1 MARAFEFRLEKLL
14 DVRRAKEEAAQRELA
29 AARQAV
35 EVRNAVILDLMNRED
50 DAKSD
55 LRVLQQGG
63 AIDLERLRL
72 SAEFVGAVER
82 QLRREYEA
90 LQRLVQAEMEKREKL
105 TQARK
110 DVRVLE
116 RNREQKVRLHRQDL
130 DLQERKF
137 LDELGGNLAKGA

>member
-35 EVRNAVILDLMNRED
+35 DVRNAVILDLMNRED

>member
-1 MARAFEFRLEKLL
+1 MAKAFEFRLEKLL

-55 LRVLQQGG
+55 LRALQQGG

-116 RNREQKVRLHRQDL
+116 RNREQEVRLHRQDL

>member
-1 MARAFEFRLEKLL
+1 MAKAFGFRLEKLL

-29 AARQAV
+29 SARQAV
-35 EVRNAVILDLMNRED
+35 EVRNAVILDLMDRED

-63 AIDLERLRL
+63 AIDLERLRM
-72 SAEFVGAVER
+72 SAEFVAAVER

-90 LQRLVQAEMEKREKL
+90 LQRLVQAEMEKRETL

-116 RNREQKVRLHRQDL
+116 RHRDKELIVYRKDL

-137 LDELGGNLAKGA
+137 LDEIGGNFAKGA

>member
-1 MARAFEFRLEKLL
+1 MAKAFEFRLEKLL

-35 EVRNAVILDLMNRED
+35 DVRNAVILDLMNRED

-90 LQRLVQAEMEKREKL
+90 LQRLVLAEMEKREKL

>member
-1 MARAFEFRLEKLL
+1 MAKAFGFRLEKLL
-14 DVRRAKEEAAQRELA
+14 DVPRAKEEAAQREIA
-29 AARQAV
+29 SARQAV
-35 EVRNAVILDLMNRED
+35 EVRNAVILDLMDRED

-63 AIDLERLRL
+63 AIDLERLRM
-72 SAEFVGAVER
+72 SAEFVAAVER

-90 LQRLVQAEMEKREKL
+90 LQRLVQAEMEKRETL

-116 RNREQKVRLHRQDL
+116 RHRDKELIVYRKDL

-137 LDELGGNLAKGA
+137 LDEIGGNFAKGA